1 MSDSISSS
9 YGDEQT
15 TVWIRGLISLAWA
28 DGHFDKVEQ
37 DMITNLLHQDLT
49 EEERAKALEPISAK
63 ELADGLG
70 HDRELAENF
79 LRMAVMVAIADG
91 DYSVKEDDLLHQY
104 CQALDLHPDALQLL
118 RTTLQNLAAAQPTD
132 GATPAIA
139 SQWLAPPHGFEH
151 LDVLHPVREWLD
163 HMDIHDPKVARTLC
177 KIIPSQCPFER
188 DITLFGRKL
197 VHIPPLC
204 KLNPLYEQMIGLRFR
219 ALSYLADDCGED
231 VSELV

>member
-9 YGDEQT
+9 YADTQT
-15 TVWIRGLISLAWA
+15 AVWIRGLISLAWA
-28 DGHFDKVEQ
+28 DGHFDKEEQ

-49 EEERAKALEPISAK
+49 EQEKAKVLEPISPT

-70 HDRELAENF
+70 HDPKLAENF

-91 DYSVKEDDLLHQY
+91 DYSAKEDDLLHQY
-104 CQALDLHPDALQLL
+104 CQALDLQPEALQLL
-118 RTTLQNLAAAQPTD
+118 RTTLQKLAEAQPTN
-132 GATPAIA
+132 GSEPTIA
-139 SQWLAPPHGFEH
+139 SSLLAPPQGAEH

-163 HMDIHDPKVARTLC
+163 HMDVHDPKVARLLC
-177 KIIPSQCPFER
+177 KMIPSQCPFER

-204 KLNPLYEQMIGLRFR
+204 KLNPLYNQMVGLRFR
-219 ALSYLADDCGED
+219 ALSYLADECGED

>member
-1 MSDSISSS
+1 MSESISSS
-9 YGDEQT
+9 YEKEQT

-28 DGHFDKVEQ
+28 DGHFDQEEQ
-37 DMITNLLHQDLT
+37 DMITDLLHQDLT
-49 EEERAKALEPISAK
+49 EEEQAKALEPISAR

-70 HDRELAENF
+70 HDHKLAENF

-91 DYSVKEDDLLHQY
+91 DYSSKEDDLLHQY
-104 CQALDLHPDALQLL
+104 CQALELQPEALQLL
-118 RTTLQNLAAAQPTD
+118 RTTLQNLANAQPN
-132 GATPAIA
+132 GSQPAIA
-139 SQWLAPPHGFEH
+139 NQLLAPPPGSEH

-163 HMDIHDPKVARTLC
+163 HMDVHDPKVARLLC
-177 KIIPSQCPFER
+177 KMIPSQCPFER

-204 KLNPLYEQMIGLRFR
+204 KLNPLYEQMVGLRFR
-219 ALSYLADDCGED
+219 ALSYLADECGED